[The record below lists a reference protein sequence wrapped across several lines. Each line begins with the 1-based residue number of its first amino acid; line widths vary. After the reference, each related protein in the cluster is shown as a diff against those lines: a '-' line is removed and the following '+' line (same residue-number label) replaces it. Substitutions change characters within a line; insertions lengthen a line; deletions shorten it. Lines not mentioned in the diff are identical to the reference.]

1 MVTLGY
7 IQGIRETA
15 PLPGTDVRNRAT
27 KGSETLESGEDRIE
41 ISTEAREASALAQL
55 ASQVR
60 DSEIR
65 QEKVEEA
72 KRRLE
77 EGTYRLVSIVNIVAE
92 RISGIATV

>member
-7 IQGIRETA
+7 IQGIRDSA
-15 PLPGTDVRNRAT
+15 PISGADTRSRVSALPDAF
-27 KGSETLESGEDRIE
+27 ESGEDRIE
-41 ISTEAREASALAQL
+41 ISPEAREASVVAQL
-55 ASQVR
+55 TAQVR

-72 KRRLE
+72 KRRIE

>member
-15 PLPGTDVRNRAT
+15 PLPGTDVRSRAT
-27 KGSETLESGEDRIE
+27 KGSEPLESGEDRIE
-41 ISTEAREASALAQL
+41 ISAEAREASALAQL

>member
-15 PLPGTDVRNRAT
+15 SLPDSEVRNRAS
-27 KGSETLESGEDRIE
+27 KGSETLGTGEDRIE

-77 EGTYRLVSIVNIVAE
+77 EGTYRLASIVNIVAE

>member
-15 PLPGTDVRNRAT
+15 PLPDSEVRNRAS
-27 KGSETLESGEDRIE
+27 KGSETLGTGEDRIE
-41 ISTEAREASALAQL
+41 ISAEAREASALAQL

-77 EGTYRLVSIVNIVAE
+77 EGTYRLASIVNIVAE